1 MNRQVE
7 RTREERR
14 ELLETTK
21 LSKLPKLPVR
31 NSFNNLKMEENKLNF
46 EIPEDIFP
54 NPNIELPFFKG
65 KAGAKLTI
73 ECDSICHPNPEG
85 IGCWAFVAFDE
96 KGRNVGQ
103 SYGCIGNGKG
113 ITNNVA
119 EYHSVISALKW
130 SLGRNEVVTILSSSS
145 IVVNQFN
152 RTCACH
158 KEHLQLLLQR
168 VDELAD
174 LTKAKICWIPQK
186 ENKVVEAIRNVA
198 LELVEGKFQ
207 GGKNEQ

>member
-1 MNRQVE
+1 MSRQVKMD
-7 RTREERR
+7 RKS
-14 ELLETTK
+14 LLESTK

-65 KAGAKLTI
+65 KAGAKLTV

-96 KGRNVGQ
+96 KRRNVGQ
-103 SYGCIGNGKG
+103 SYGCIGNGEG

-145 IVVNQFN
+145 VVVNHSN
-152 RTCACH
+152 RVWECH
-158 KEHLQLLLQR
+158 SASLQPLLER
-168 VDELAD
+168 IDELAD
-174 LTKAKICWIPQK
+174 LIKAKICWIPQK
-186 ENKVVEAIRNVA
+186 ENKVAEALCNLSFQLAKR
-198 LELVEGKFQ
+198 EFQ
-207 GGKNEQ
+207 GGNNER